1 MRVQAVLFI
10 ALMAIMVVVAAGETS
25 LEKLKAKVSN
35 GTAAAP
41 CDAAKPKGPEPPRQY
56 LDVRLPIV
64 VNDYHP
70 PVGGFN
76 PTDIPDPEVDVAAR
90 KILREIQ
97 KAEAAAAA
105 EGGKP
110 APPGAAVEMS
120 TEEHKAMKQLLLDA
134 DILVRAAGKALAEN
148 GPIEEEKTKKIV
160 KNVAKSAVKK
170 AKAAM
175 KKSNADKK
183 KAKDAKK
190 GKGKGK
196 GKGAKDAKKPAPA
209 PAAKDAKAAPKPAAA
224 GAKDAKAAPKP
235 AAAGA
240 PAAPAPAAKPAAPAT
255 APAAKPAAPAP
266 AAAGAGADKGKIAK
280 KGKKGAKGK
289 AGKAAKDNKKAAP
302 AAAAAEPAAPAP
314 EAAAP
319 PAA

>member
-1 MRVQAVLFI
+1 MRAQSVLFI
-10 ALMAIMVVVAAGETS
+10 ALMAIMVVVAAAEASTS

-64 VNDYHP
+64 VSDYHP

-90 KILREIQ
+90 RILREIQ
-97 KAEAAAAA
+97 KAEAQAAA

-110 APPGAAVEMS
+110 APAGAAVEMT

-160 KNVAKSAVKK
+160 KQVAKSAIKK

-175 KKSNADKK
+175 KKSNAAKK
-183 KAKDAKK
+183 NAKK
-190 GKGKGK
+190 GKGKK
-196 GKGAKDAKKPAPA
+196 G
-209 PAAKDAKAAPKPAAA
+209 
-224 GAKDAKAAPKP
+224 
-235 AAAGA
+235 
-240 PAAPAPAAKPAAPAT
+240 AKPAAPASGPV
-255 APAAKPAAPAP
+255 PAAKAPAP
-266 AAAGAGADKGKIAK
+266 GAGADKGKISK
-280 KGKKGAKGK
+280 KSKKNKKSK
-289 AGKAAKDNKKAAP
+289 AGKSAKKPAPAAAAPAEGAAP
-302 AAAAAEPAAPAP
+302 AAAAKAPAT
-314 EAAAP
+314 A
-319 PAA
+319 